1 MFKILL
7 IAGTRPNF
15 IKLAPLFHQLKKQN
29 WCEIKICHTG
39 QHYDKNM
46 SDIFWEYLDLPNPD
60 YALGV
65 GGGTVPEVIGNT
77 TIALSKLIS
86 SENPKFNLVIVF
98 GDVNATVSGAI
109 TASQLGVPVM
119 HVEAG
124 LRSFDRT
131 MPEEINR
138 IITDHIS
145 NYLMVS
151 ENSGLEHLKK
161 EGIDDSKVFFV
172 GNIMIETLIKT
183 KAKWSSIALPAELND
198 LEDDKYIVCTF
209 HRPENVDFES
219 QLKIVV
225 DRLNLLSNWMKVVFP
240 LHPRTKSRLE
250 TWGLLEQLENN
261 KNIILL
267 PPLGYFEF
275 LKLVSKSRLVVT
287 DSGGIQEETSFL
299 NKACITIRKNTERPV
314 TITEG
319 TNILMDL
326 HNEHLLE
333 EINKHL
339 DNLSSTVLEP
349 IKYWDE
355 SVSDRI
361 VEVIYRNCVR

>member
-1 MFKILL
+1 MLKILL

-15 IKLAPLFHQLKKQN
+15 IKLAPLFHQLKKQH

-46 SDIFWEYLDLPNPD
+46 SDIFWEYLELPNPD
-60 YALGV
+60 YSLGI
-65 GGGTVPEVIGNT
+65 GGGSVPEVIGNT

-86 SENPKFNLVIVF
+86 SENPKLDLVIVF

-109 TASQLGVPVM
+109 TAAQLGTPVM

-138 IITDHIS
+138 VITDHIS
-145 NYLMVS
+145 DFLMVS
-151 ENSGLEHLKK
+151 EKSGLEHLKK
-161 EGIDDSKVFFV
+161 EGIEDSKVFFV

-183 KAKWSSIALPAELND
+183 KEKWYSIALPSELNK

-219 QLKIVV
+219 QLKVVV
-225 DRLNLLSNWMKVVFP
+225 DKILALSNWMTVVFP

-250 TWGLLEQLENN
+250 NWGLMEHLENN
-261 KNIILL
+261 RNIILL

-299 NKACITIRKNTERPV
+299 YKACITIRKNTERPV

-326 HNEHLLE
+326 HHEHLLE
-333 EINKHL
+333 EIHKHL
-339 DNLSSTVLEP
+339 DNLNSTVLKP
-349 IKYWDE
+349 IKYWDDH
-355 SVSDRI
+355 VSERI
-361 VEVIYRNCVR
+361 VNVIYQNCVR